1 MNVCAPGKKFE
12 NGSCLTIDDLL
23 AIVKKNNNTNNNNN
37 NNLYKNKN
45 NINISNKKYLLNKVN
60 NIMKDTYNCKD
71 NDQECWIESNLVKNM
86 KNSNIEKYTLRP
98 TGPSSKYEWLSTTDI
113 NKVMLQYEN
122 EYKNFKF
129 FGAVPYDFNELPQL
143 EVYNLNFS
151 NLLNLNKNK
160 IGMVI
165 NLDTHNQSGSHW
177 VALYSDL
184 SENKIYFFDSFGKK
198 PGKRITVFIRNLLT
212 FLYNNKNNTHINIK
226 DFLSERYTNNNN
238 YDVRYNK
245 KQHQFKNSECGVY
258 SMNFIIRLLHGETF
272 DNIVNNVTRDVE
284 MNNCRKTYFRN

>member
-23 AIVKKNNNTNNNNN
+23 DIVNN
-37 NNLYKNKN
+37 NNLYKNK
-45 NINISNKKYLLNKVN
+45 INTTNKKHLLNKVN
-60 NIMKDTYNCKD
+60 NIMKDNYNCKD
-71 NDQECWIESNLVKNM
+71 NDQVCWVESNLVKNM
-86 KNSNIEKYTLRP
+86 RNSSIEKYTLRP

-122 EYKNFKF
+122 KYNDFKF

-151 NLLNLNKNK
+151 NLLKSNKNK

-165 NLDTHNQSGSHW
+165 NLDTHTQSGSHW
-177 VALYSDL
+177 VALYSNL
-184 SENKIYFFDSFGKK
+184 EQNKIYFFDSFGKK
-198 PGKRITVFIRNLLT
+198 PGKRITIFIRNLLT
-212 FLYNNKNNTHINIK
+212 FLYNNKNNTNINIK

-238 YDVRYNK
+238 FDVRYNK

-258 SMNFIIRLLHGETF
+258 SMNFIIRLLNGETF

-284 MNNCRKTYFRN
+284 MNNCRKTYFRS